1 MKHIETIIIGAGP
14 CGMSAAIEL
23 KNRGFEHLIIEKG
36 NIAEAI
42 YNYPTHQTFFSSS
55 EKLAI
60 GGFPFI
66 TEAHKPKRNQAL
78 VYYREAVKHFDLNIN
93 MYEEVTSGRRNAD
106 GFILETSK
114 DTYSC
119 TYLIIAT
126 GYYGQPN
133 RLDVPGEHKEKVS
146 HYFKEAHPFFKQDV
160 LVIGGKNSSVDA
172 AMELEKAG
180 SNVTVV
186 YRRNA
191 YSKSVKPWILPQF
204 DSLVRHEKIDM
215 HFGTDVKDIKDGSV
229 VLEKEGEVF
238 EIPNDHVF
246 AMVGYHP
253 DYRFLQSFGIKIN
266 ENEFG
271 TAPLHSPETME
282 TNVENLYIAGVI
294 AAGNDA
300 NTIFIENGRFHGGLI
315 AEDILKKHQN

>member
-23 KNRGFEHLIIEKG
+23 KNRGFDHLIIEKG
-36 NIAEAI
+36 NIVEAI

-66 TEAHKPKRNQAL
+66 TEAHKPKRNHAL
-78 VYYREAVKHFDLNIN
+78 VYYREATKHFDMNIN
-93 MYEEVTSGRRNAD
+93 TYEEVTSGRQSTE

-180 SNVTVV
+180 S
-186 YRRNA
+186 
-191 YSKSVKPWILPQF
+191 
-204 DSLVRHEKIDM
+204 
-215 HFGTDVKDIKDGSV
+215 V
-229 VLEKEGEVF
+229 VLEKDGEVF
-238 EIPNDHVF
+238 EIPTAHVF

-282 TNVENLYIAGVI
+282 TNVKNLYIAGVI

-300 NTIFIENGRFHGGLI
+300 NTIFIEN
-315 AEDILKKHQN
+315 